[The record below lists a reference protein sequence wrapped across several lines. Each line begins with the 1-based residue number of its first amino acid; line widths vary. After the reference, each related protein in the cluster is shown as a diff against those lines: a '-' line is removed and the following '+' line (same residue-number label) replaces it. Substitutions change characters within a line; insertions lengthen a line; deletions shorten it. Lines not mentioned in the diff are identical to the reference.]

1 MSILKEP
8 YCSNEF
14 YKHKYF
20 ERKQENEKPLSKV
33 INTKNKD
40 EKDVITLAIEGNNSK
55 CVSVLFDYLTREHI
69 NRRKDVE
76 SEYTPLH
83 EAVLLGKNEVIKE
96 LLKSRDIDTEFMD
109 KESYKAYNYAN
120 NKEAIELFIKHY
132 SSKISELR
140 IKLEDNNKKLAR
152 IKCVLNKTKLTCV
165 CLAAFGSCFRMYKN
179 SHDIINEEVSE
190 DMLYYSLE
198 LLSNTT
204 GLILF
209 FNYLIDTILSKYE
222 EKNSSLNKES
232 DSYVEERNMLKNK
245 LRHFQKRST
254 VVTTQM
260 CEIISVIPES
270 ELGYSRL

>member
-1 MSILKEP
+1 
-8 YCSNEF
+8 
-14 YKHKYF
+14 
-20 ERKQENEKPLSKV
+20 
-33 INTKNKD
+33 
-40 EKDVITLAIEGNNSK
+40 
-55 CVSVLFDYLTREHI
+55 
-69 NRRKDVE
+69 
-76 SEYTPLH
+76 
-83 EAVLLGKNEVIKE
+83 
-96 LLKSRDIDTEFMD
+96 
-109 KESYKAYNYAN
+109 
-120 NKEAIELFIKHY
+120 
-132 SSKISELR
+132 
-140 IKLEDNNKKLAR
+140 
-152 IKCVLNKTKLTCV
+152 
-165 CLAAFGSCFRMYKN
+165 MYKN